1 MKLGDYSYTVPS
13 GKDANDLT
21 PEEAKTFL
29 DGCLT
34 KAGLK

>member
-1 MKLGDYSYTVPS
+1 MKLGDYAYTVPS

-29 DGCLT
+29 DECLIRS
-34 KAGLK
+34 GLE